1 MQDAPPKTLPLRRW
15 CKSMAFWC
23 SISWSW
29 HWLTARCGGSPPA
42 WLAKPA
48 TSTTSY
54 ARRKNLVVL
63 RFFFGGRNFQIHWA
77 PWLVDQCELAIPG
90 PGILD
95 SWVEVSSLAASGCSC
110 CGQFEAGLG
119 ARRETKKRR
128 LDRKEKSR
136 KWKTDQGG
144 VEPPKRAVKANQG
157 FAWSYATPIG
167 QLVLCKPEHYNVFF
181 LRGAIF
187 PIRLWENSRAILSG
201 RPMVIAGGW

>member
-1 MQDAPPKTLPLRRW
+1 MEALHGTD
-15 CKSMAFWC
+15 
-23 SISWSW
+23 
-29 HWLTARCGGSPPA
+29 WLSLQPQPH
-42 WLAKPA
+42 
-48 TSTTSY
+48 SY

-63 RFFFGGRNFQIHWA
+63 RVFFWGGGGISKSLSSWSVGQRE
-77 PWLVDQCELAIPG
+77 LVIPG

-144 VEPPKRAVKANQG
+144 VEPPKRTVKANQG
-157 FAWSYATPIG
+157 FA
-167 QLVLCKPEHYNVFF
+167 
-181 LRGAIF
+181 
-187 PIRLWENSRAILSG
+187 
-201 RPMVIAGGW
+201 

>member
-29 HWLTARCGGSPPA
+29 HWLTARCGGSPPD

-48 TSTTSY
+48 TSTTSH

-63 RFFFGGRNFQIHWA
+63 RVFLLGGEEFPNPLSSSSVGQRE
-77 PWLVDQCELAIPG
+77 LVILG

-167 QLVLCKPEHYNVFF
+167 QLVLCKHVHYNVVFGKEGPF
-181 LRGAIF
+181 F
-187 PIRLWENSRAILSG
+187 PIRCWGLIVHLD
-201 RPMVIAGGW
+201 